1 MTLPSMKYEDGIG
14 KSVQSQFGGYN
25 HTRSAA
31 DGELWD
37 MGNLGSDEYP
47 LLSPRARRYH
57 ADALAKPRHLW
68 T

>member
-1 MTLPSMKYEDGIG
+1 MKYGDGIS

-47 LLSPRARRYH
+47 LLSPPARRFSV
-57 ADALAKPRHLW
+57 RNG
-68 T
+68 